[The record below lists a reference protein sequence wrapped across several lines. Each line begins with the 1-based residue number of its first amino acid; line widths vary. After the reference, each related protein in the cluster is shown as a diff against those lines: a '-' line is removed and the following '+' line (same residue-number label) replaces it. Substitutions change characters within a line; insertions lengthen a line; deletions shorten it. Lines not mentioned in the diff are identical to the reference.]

1 MIKIELAG
9 AFLLPAVALV
19 AFGAPAGAMTV
30 VNSFPKGVNE
40 K

>member
-19 AFGAPAGAMTV
+19 APAGAMTV